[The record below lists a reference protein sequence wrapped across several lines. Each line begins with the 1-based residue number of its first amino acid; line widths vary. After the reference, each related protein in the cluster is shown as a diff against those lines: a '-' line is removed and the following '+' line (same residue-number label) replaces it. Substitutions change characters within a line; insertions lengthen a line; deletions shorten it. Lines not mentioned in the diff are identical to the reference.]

1 MYIYIL
7 YFTFNYIIQKTVKY
21 YFFFLF
27 YWLIFMFNEVMF
39 NEVHIIKIYL
49 LLYVDA
55 MLNTNKIKCKHNL

>member
-21 YFFFLF
+21 YYFFLF
-27 YWLIFMFNEVMF
+27 YWLIFMF

>member
-55 MLNTNKIKCKHNL
+55 MLNTNKIKCNHNL